1 MLNWYLQSGKDSDVV
16 ISSRIRLARNLSDF
30 PFSTKTTKQKE
41 NEIINLLEENTQKI
55 GYGLKL
61 LKLKDIDDIT
71 KMSLVEKHLISPEF
85 ALNKTESGAILI
97 NDDENICIMINE
109 EDHLR
114 IQIFNAGLDIE
125 NVINLSIELDEKIG
139 EILPYAYN
147 EQYGFL
153 TSCPTNV
160 GTGLRASIMVHL
172 PALTKTGNIRKILD
186 IVNNF
191 GMNIRGIYGEGSN
204 TQGNV
209 YQISNQQS
217 LGISEKDIIKNLKLI
232 TEKIIEQERLARK
245 YLSKNSIDLEDKV
258 YRAYGILANCKKI
271 TSEECRQLLSD
282 IRLGTDLGIIDE
294 LNDLKVNKLE
304 LYTKPANL
312 QKYLSKKIDSYERDI
327 RRAEVIK
334 QIINE

>member
-217 LGISEKDIIKNLKLI
+217 LGISEKDIIKNLKI
-232 TEKIIEQERLARK
+232 IKEKIIEQERLARK